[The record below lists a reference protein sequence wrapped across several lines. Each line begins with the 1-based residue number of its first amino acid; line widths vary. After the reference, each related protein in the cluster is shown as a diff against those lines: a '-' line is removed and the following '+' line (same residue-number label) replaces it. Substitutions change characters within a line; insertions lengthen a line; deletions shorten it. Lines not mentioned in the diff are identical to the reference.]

1 VNAAPGARPDPAP
14 GVEELGRAEL
24 SMAVLRVA
32 VVPLLAVGENAVNH
46 PPQHGG
52 LFGPLLGAFAAWAL
66 VLLAVH
72 ARAAHRHG
80 PPLRGLGRIE
90 PVVDLAAIAA
100 LAFTSGG
107 AFSQARLAFFALP
120 LVAAFRLRPALTAA
134 WAAVATAAYVM
145 LALVHPAT
153 RTRADF
159 DLVVVQALYLTWAGA
174 GAVVLSAL
182 LRARDRRIRAAADE
196 RGRLVA
202 RALSAEDRERR
213 RLAEVLHDDAVQNL
227 LLARHE
233 LHDHHRRH
241 DEDSYR
247 RADGALAATV
257 DQLRSEIFELH
268 PYVLDH
274 AGLRAALTA
283 LAETAARRS
292 GAQVDVEVDDAGPG
306 AYDQLVL
313 SLARELLANA
323 AEHARARHIVVRV
336 ARDGAALVLVV
347 RDDGD
352 GFARDR
358 REAAVAAGHIGL
370 ATSAERAA
378 AVGGSFD
385 IASAPGA
392 GTTIT
397 VRLPASD
404 PSAA

>member
-1 VNAAPGARPDPAP
+1 MSAAAGARSDPAP
-14 GVEELGRAEL
+14 GAQELGRAEL
-24 SMAVLRVA
+24 GMALLRVA
-32 VVPLLAVGENAVNH
+32 AVPLLAVGENAVNH
-46 PPQHGG
+46 PRQHSG
-52 LFGPLLGAFAAWAL
+52 LFAPLLGAFAAWAL

-72 ARAAHRHG
+72 ARAARGHR
-80 PPLRGLGRIE
+80 PPLRALGRIE
-90 PVVDLAAIAA
+90 PVVDLAAVAA

-120 LVAAFRLRPALTAA
+120 LVAAFRLRPVLTAA
-134 WAAVATAAYVM
+134 WAAAAIAAYVM

-153 RTRADF
+153 RTRADL
-159 DLVVVQALYLTWAGA
+159 DLVVVQALYLAWAGA
-174 GAVVLSAL
+174 GAVLLSGL

-202 RALSAEDRERR
+202 RALSAEERERR

-247 RADGALAATV
+247 RADAALAATV
-257 DQLRSEIFELH
+257 DQIRGEIFELH

-274 AGLRAALTA
+274 AGLRAAVTA
-283 LAETAARRS
+283 LAESAARRS
-292 GAQVDVEVDDAGPG
+292 GAHVDVAVDDA
-306 AYDQLVL
+306 AASAHDQLVL

-323 AEHARARHIVVRV
+323 AQHARAQNIDVRL
-336 ARDGAALVLVV
+336 ARDGAAVVLTV

-352 GFARDR
+352 GFGPDR
-358 REAAVAAGHIGL
+358 RAAAVAAGHIGL
-370 ATSAERAA
+370 ATSAERVA
-378 AVGGSFD
+378 AVGGSIE

-397 VRLPASD
+397 LRLPAGD
-404 PSAA
+404 LPAA